1 EGSIAAQRLV
11 TSGSLRGSGRLRLA
25 PLRAGVE
32 VSQLHVAQLMREG
45 GLQLGRLQVAQRARS
60 NGQPELVRRGRA
72 DRHGESPYLDDAHAD
87 RTLLLALADTRGG
100 DQGRQRLID
109 LCPLRLVRTA
119 ELRPSRRACRH
130 GQADHWKPPASLHDF
145 LFFAHLR
152 AVSSRPLPYIISP
165 ITRRNKLSLTELTHR
180 VILTSL
186 TEHRRSIS
194 PVAEGEAAMNT
205 TMQANELFSQ
215 MTGRAVEAFSVFAE
229 ANQKIMRDLV
239 DLSASTAKEGVRLYA
254 ELSSSAVEALKDS
267 QSYLLRPQGELQD
280 APRDPLSVYQKGV
293 LDSVEGAQKAFKI
306 LESNA
311 QAMTR
316 SAERLQVTA
325 EQTGKDIQATF
336 AQVASKVKSLS
347 SPIA

>member
-1 EGSIAAQRLV
+1 
-11 TSGSLRGSGRLRLA
+11 
-25 PLRAGVE
+25 
-32 VSQLHVAQLMREG
+32 
-45 GLQLGRLQVAQRARS
+45 
-60 NGQPELVRRGRA
+60 
-72 DRHGESPYLDDAHAD
+72 
-87 RTLLLALADTRGG
+87 
-100 DQGRQRLID
+100 
-109 LCPLRLVRTA
+109 
-119 ELRPSRRACRH
+119 
-130 GQADHWKPPASLHDF
+130 
-145 LFFAHLR
+145 
-152 AVSSRPLPYIISP
+152 
-165 ITRRNKLSLTELTHR
+165 
-180 VILTSL
+180 
-186 TEHRRSIS
+186 
-194 PVAEGEAAMNT
+194 MNT

-254 ELSSSAVEALKDS
+254 ELSSSAVEALKES
-267 QSYLLRPQGELQD
+267 QSYLLRRQGELQE

-347 SPIA
+347 SPLA

>member
-1 EGSIAAQRLV
+1 
-11 TSGSLRGSGRLRLA
+11 
-25 PLRAGVE
+25 
-32 VSQLHVAQLMREG
+32 
-45 GLQLGRLQVAQRARS
+45 
-60 NGQPELVRRGRA
+60 
-72 DRHGESPYLDDAHAD
+72 
-87 RTLLLALADTRGG
+87 
-100 DQGRQRLID
+100 
-109 LCPLRLVRTA
+109 
-119 ELRPSRRACRH
+119 
-130 GQADHWKPPASLHDF
+130 
-145 LFFAHLR
+145 
-152 AVSSRPLPYIISP
+152 
-165 ITRRNKLSLTELTHR
+165 
-180 VILTSL
+180 
-186 TEHRRSIS
+186 
-194 PVAEGEAAMNT
+194 MNT

-239 DLSASTAKEGVRLYA
+239 DLSASTAKEGVRVYA
-254 ELSSSAVEALKDS
+254 ELSSSAVEALKES
-267 QSYLLRPQGELQD
+267 QSYLLRRQGELQE

-347 SPIA
+347 SPLA